1 MSYGFDGLG
10 GGFADPIVGPN
21 TNLLIPA
28 IQSPNFTAGITG
40 WTINKDGSAEFNN
53 LTVRGT
59 FFGTDYIIN
68 TNGVFFYSGTPA
80 TGNLIISLA
89 GAAGTDGFSNAYPQ
103 GLSFSGS
110 GESLV
115 MGLTGGSPL
124 IYAVTGL
131 PETNG
136 SALQVIKLGSGT
148 GAYEFM
154 QLISAEDSTQ
164 NDLMLMGLGGS
175 SADATQKAQW
185 NVQYKDSL
193 GVFHILLDVFSTVLN
208 LSIQLA
214 QTFTADTSAM
224 ISQTNVTTTSNSGF
238 IMQVHFNASSSAIK
252 VRVNGDSSSRF
263 IMAADGSM
271 QWGPGSAGT
280 DTLLKR
286 LAAGVLAITTGELAG
301 QMVSLDP
308 NTPTQVEAWHSG
320 TSLLAA
326 TWSAATAFNYRKMPD
341 GTVMLQGQ
349 VSTTNAALASG
360 ATVLTMPTSYRPL
373 QQVVIATTQQ
383 GTTPCSLTISTSG
396 VVTAHFSGTLAT
408 PNFSLDMVRYPVI

>member
-10 GGFADPIVGPN
+10 GGFADPIVGPD
-21 TNLLIPA
+21 TKLLIPA
-28 IQSPNFTAGITG
+28 IQSPNFTMGVTG

-68 TNGVFFYSGTPA
+68 ANGVFFYSGTPA
-80 TGNLIISLA
+80 HGNLIISLA
-89 GAAGTDGFSNAYPQ
+89 GVAGTDGFSNTYPQ
-103 GLSFSGS
+103 GLSFTGG

-136 SALQVIKLGSGT
+136 SAIQVIKLGSGT
-148 GAYEFM
+148 AAYEFM
-154 QLISAEDSTQ
+154 QILSAEDSTQ
-164 NDLMLMGLGGS
+164 NDIMLMGMGGS
-175 SADATQKAQW
+175 SADGTQKAQH
-185 NVQYKDSL
+185 NVQYKDSA
-193 GVFHILLDVFSTVLN
+193 GVFHMLMQIFSTVLN
-208 LSIQLA
+208 LNIELA
-214 QTFTADTSAM
+214 QVFTADTSAM

-238 IMQVHFNASSSAIK
+238 IMQVHFNASSSAMK

-286 LAAGVLAITTGELAG
+286 LAAGVLAVTTGELAG

-326 TWSAATAFNYRKMPD
+326 TWSATTAFNYRKMPD

-349 VSTTNAALASG
+349 VVTTNTALASG
-360 ATVLTMPTSYRPL
+360 ATVLTLPVNYRPL
-373 QQVVIATTQQ
+373 QQVIVWTTQQ
-383 GTTPCSLTISTSG
+383 GATPVSLTIATTG
-396 VVTAHFSGTLAT
+396 VVQAHFSGTLNV
-408 PNFSLDMVRYPVI
+408 PNFSLDMVRFPVI